1 MSNNPNSVVVWGGGA
16 NQPLINSLN
25 TLNTLKNSNSKELAK
40 NLNKIQSSNL
50 SKESN
55 SKIQDSIKLESI
67 KDSNSIQS
75 KQSKTTITK
84 IGISIVASI
93 VLSQSLV
100 ALPSGG
106 KFTSGNGSITT
117 SDKVMNITGNNKN
130 HIIAW
135 GGGFNINKGE
145 SVNFNTS
152 HKQQA
157 SFLNLDYSNKASQ
170 ILGNLNG
177 NGNNI
182 YLVNPSGVLIGQ
194 NASINANK
202 FVASNIIDDT
212 TLNSFKTQTKL
223 VESFS
228 PVFKP
233 NKGNIVNL
241 GSIRAKEIVLIGNEV
256 GLSSGVIGNKEKG
269 GSITLVGNE
278 VVIDADKTKI
288 QSDGNLVIT
297 AMSGGMIQ
305 GSVAT
310 LKNNGY
316 KFGDYNSLVFQDYI
330 DSSGNTYKHNA
341 YDRDTQKGFLTLA
354 TIGGSNDN
362 NQRVQEWNDFASGL
376 GYGDM
381 QLVDEFRLLN
391 DIDFSGKDI
400 TQAWSIKGSQGPVF
414 TQFLNGNNHTLSN
427 IDFTNVGF
435 VGNGVSISYMGIF
448 SYLYGAKISNL
459 TLDNITMKVTRSDTP
474 EYNLYIGIL
483 AGRAYN
489 TQFENIKLNN
499 IALDITSQTG
509 TSGQNFVYAGGL
521 VGYLHNSNVNAIGGS
536 NININIKNKN
546 AYTLGGGIIGA
557 MYGST
562 IVNGNFSNITI
573 EAKTNMDG
581 AGFAASYVGGL
592 AGMFG
597 NGDGGISNFIIDSV
611 KVVSQNVDNNGQK
624 VDSSSEIYTG
634 GALGRI
640 GTGNINFK
648 NILFKNISVV
658 SLSENYDSNSYH
670 YTGGFAGGGSPED
683 SEISFTNITLND
695 IKEVSA
701 LTETY
706 TYGAGPK
713 VGGFMGFGSSN
724 GLYKNIALNN
734 VEGLKVQAITDAML
748 GGLFGQYYAS
758 RGIENAVI
766 NGLGNMEMQLERN
779 TSNTGYAGLIAGRGS
794 PENLKNIDVL
804 LKDGFSFNIKTNS
817 EAITLDAA
825 YLMANGVA
833 PKNVENINVYGRVN
847 FDIQGSKGEI
857 KKDLEDEKYKGKDFN
872 VYDTKDFSTA
882 QEELNKRG
890 DLFQTSGTF
899 GQYYSFFDKDLLSK
913 EIDKSFQY
921 TPVDAL
927 PPLSESDIGDVSL
940 SQDDFNQSI
949 LDSILGK
956 DNQGNSNLI
965 FDLLTQDLESI
976 RQSLDFLV
984 SFLDG
989 ENDIKE
995 LFGDYY
1001 KVNDNIYGALNQDL
1015 TINLKFSNFIE
1026 ALKQNKDINLAFLKD
1041 YRDKLNTYNQNKE
1054 LYQSGGLPSLE
1065 QESLKKLLEE
1075 QYNELLNL
1083 EQTAKTNLE
1092 SLQGLIKDS
1101 FKTDTNYTIFA
1112 KESLSPLNFTI
1123 NIGSLNNFEDTQG
1136 NGDNNNRF
1144 TPPNEVQ
1151 KIADLASKEAILILP
1166 AQEKQEAIV
1175 EDGKER
1181 GRLCIVSDN
1190 AKTNN
1195 PCMAITY

>member
-1 MSNNPNSVVVWGGGA
+1 MSNNPNSVIVWGGGA
-16 NQPLINSLN
+16 NKPLTNSLN
-25 TLNTLKNSNSKELAK
+25 TLNTLKNSNPKELSK

-106 KFTSGNGSITT
+106 KFVGGSSGSI
-117 SDKVMNITGNNKN
+117 KVNGKEMNITGNNTN

-145 SVNFNTS
+145 IVEFNTS

-157 SFLNLDYSNKASQ
+157 SFLNLDYTNKASQ
-170 ILGNLNG
+170 ILGKLNG
-177 NGNNI
+177 NNHNI
-182 YLVNPSGVLIGQ
+182 YLVNPSGVLIGE

-202 FVASNIIDDT
+202 FVASNTIDDT

-241 GSIRAKEIVLIGNEV
+241 GSIRAREIVLIGNEV
-256 GLSSGVIGNKEKG
+256 RNQAIIKENGKETIITGSFSGYDDKNPNSKIQND
-269 GSITLVGNE
+269 SITLVGNI
-278 VVIDADKTKI
+278 VDININT
-288 QSDGNLVIT
+288 
-297 AMSGGMIQ
+297 GMINSKQ
-305 GSVAT
+305 VWIAAKDKARINQSTSDIYFNGNRLVGNNA
-310 LKNNGY
+310 LKTSNDLNASNIEWIAYNGIANPKSIETY
-316 KFGDYNSLVFQDYI
+316 ASIKDITDWYYFANGWNYMLDVNGDGKI
-330 DSSGNTYKHNA
+330 DS
-341 YDRDTQKGFLTLA
+341 
-354 TIGGSNDN
+354 ND
-362 NQRVQEWNDFASGL
+362 
-376 GYGDM
+376 GYGFNGMREIKDFE
-381 QLVDEFRLLN
+381 LIN
-391 DIDFSGKDI
+391 NIDFSKGNKICLKANCDTQNGKEGVDYFTFSGNYADPNGKKEKI
-400 TQAWSIKGSQGPVF
+400 FRSIRGIYGTINEIDTFYGDSMMVGESIRLQDHEYGGNSF
-414 TQFLNGNNHTLSN
+414 SANFNGNNHTLSN
-427 IDFTNVGF
+427 INIDTITHLETLPHIEVIGIFGGTNTGYWKGNEYFDFPSIIKNLVIDNIDINVKRASNSLMVGGLIGF
-435 VGNGVSISYMGIF
+435 KYGSVSIDNIILNDINIF
-448 SYLYGAKISNL
+448 NNAFGDTGGLIGRILGAKEHTISISN
-459 TLDNITMKVTRSDTP
+459 I
-474 EYNLYIGIL
+474 I
-483 AGRAYN
+483 
-489 TQFENIKLNN
+489 LNN
-499 IALDITSQTG
+499 IGTISQKKPKDD
-509 TSGQNFVYAGGL
+509 
-521 VGYLHNSNVNAIGGS
+521 NSS
-536 NININIKNKN
+536 
-546 AYTLGGGIIGA
+546 GGGGA
-557 MYGST
+557 VGGFAGS
-562 IVNGNFSNITI
+562 IESDINFSNIYLYFNSDSILYGDYKREIAKFGRAIGPFEQTFSNVSLYYNQEFSDPYSVANASADDWMINNRPEWNKINLYTYTNSTNKRDEFNTKIKQTFGDNIVILGDDI
-573 EAKTNMDG
+573 EGWNYHFNPLLNNPTLPTLDMDNL
-581 AGFAASYVGGL
+581 FNKGGY
-592 AGMFG
+592 F
-597 NGDGGISNFIIDSV
+597 
-611 KVVSQNVDNNGQK
+611 
-624 VDSSSEIYTG
+624 DSSSW
-634 GALGRI
+634 
-640 GTGNINFK
+640 
-648 NILFKNISVV
+648 
-658 SLSENYDSNSYH
+658 
-670 YTGGFAGGGSPED
+670 
-683 SEISFTNITLND
+683 
-695 IKEVSA
+695 
-701 LTETY
+701 LT
-706 TYGAGPK
+706 K
-713 VGGFMGFGSSN
+713 
-724 GLYKNIALNN
+724 
-734 VEGLKVQAITDAML
+734 
-748 GGLFGQYYAS
+748 
-758 RGIENAVI
+758 
-766 NGLGNMEMQLERN
+766 
-779 TSNTGYAGLIAGRGS
+779 
-794 PENLKNIDVL
+794 
-804 LKDGFSFNIKTNS
+804 
-817 EAITLDAA
+817 
-825 YLMANGVA
+825 
-833 PKNVENINVYGRVN
+833 
-847 FDIQGSKGEI
+847 
-857 KKDLEDEKYKGKDFN
+857 
-872 VYDTKDFSTA
+872 
-882 QEELNKRG
+882 
-890 DLFQTSGTF
+890 
-899 GQYYSFFDKDLLSK
+899 
-913 EIDKSFQY
+913 
-921 TPVDAL
+921 
-927 PPLSESDIGDVSL
+927 
-940 SQDDFNQSI
+940 DDFNQSI

-1054 LYQSGGLPSLE
+1054 LYQSGGLPPLE

-1083 EQTAKTNLE
+1083 EQTAKINLE

-1123 NIGSLNNFEDTQG
+1123 NIGSLDNFEDTQG

-1144 TPPNEVQ
+1144 TPPSEVQ